1 MRANA
6 PRLQLIAPLSGVLI
20 PIESVPDPV
29 FAEKM
34 VGDGISIDP
43 TSNELLA
50 PLAGTVI
57 QLHRAGHA
65 LTIRSAEG
73 VEVLLHIGLDTVTLK
88 GEGFAPQVK
97 EGDSVTQGQSLIRF
111 DADLV
116 GRKARGLLTQM
127 VIANGDKVAR
137 MKPATGK
144 VEAGKSEVL
153 MLDLAGSSAAHT
165 TSAGSVDLV
174 APLSGVLFPLDKVPD
189 PVFAQKM
196 VGDGVSLDPTSGELL
211 SPVAGT
217 VTNIHNAHHALT
229 ITTAEGLEVLV
240 HIGIDTVMLKGEG
253 FTPRVKQGDT
263 VAVGQALISFDADR
277 VARKAASLL
286 TQIVIAN
293 GDKVAA
299 MYAKSGAVEAGRD
312 VVLSVQLVGSEV
324 ADATAGGNVELAGPV
339 SLPNPSGLHARPAA
353 VLAAEAKKYK
363 SDVRIMRGAAEVN
376 AKSVVAIMG
385 FATMQGDA
393 ISVKATGP
401 DAREAAAAVAK
412 LLAEGCGEKAGDAP
426 APAAAPKVIAPTRA
440 TPTDPDELAGVSASP
455 GLAVGRIVQYRQ
467 QVIEVTEKGDSPQR
481 ERTRL
486 DGALHEGRA
495 AIEALKANLS
505 DRSKAQIL
513 DAHIELLEDPELID
527 LAIEGVSA
535 GKSAGYAWREAFTRY
550 AAQLEGLDNA
560 LLRERANDI
569 RDVGRRVLA
578 LLAGVTQAKI
588 DVPAGSILIAE
599 ELTPSDTAQLD
610 RTKVLG
616 FCTTTGGATS
626 HVAILARSLGIPA
639 VCGIDEAVL
648 DLADGTQ
655 VVLDG
660 SRGTLRKNPSEAQL
674 ADAEARMARQ
684 AAKREAEQAAAH
696 KAAQTA
702 DGVRIEVVANVRNA
716 KDAQEGVANGAEGV
730 GLLRSEFLFDDRDT
744 APDEEE
750 QAAAYIAVAEA
761 LGTERPLVVRTLDVG
776 GDKPLPYLPLGKED
790 NPFLGLRGVRV
801 SLDRPDMFRT
811 QLRAILRTAPLAK
824 LHIMFPMIATL
835 EELREAKAIL
845 AEEQAATG
853 HTDVQVGVMIEVPS
867 AAVMAE
873 QFAREADFF
882 SIGTNDL
889 TQYTLAMDR
898 GHPKLAK
905 KADGL
910 NPAVLRMIALTCEGA
925 KKHGKWVGVCG
936 GMASDPM
943 AVPVLIGLGV
953 TELSASVPAIPAIK
967 ATVARVTMPECEALA
982 QEVLALGTAAEVRA
996 RLAKF
1001 AD

>member
-6 PRLQLIAPLSGVLI
+6 PRLQLVAPLSGLI
-20 PIESVPDPV
+20 VPIESVPDPV
-29 FAEKM
+29 FAQKM

-50 PLAGTVI
+50 PVAGTI
-57 QLHRAGHA
+57 TQLHAAGHA
-65 LTIRSAEG
+65 LTIRSVEG
-73 VEVLLHIGLDTVTLK
+73 IEVLLHIGLDTVMLK
-88 GEGFAPQVK
+88 GEGFSPQVR
-97 EGDSVTQGQSLIRF
+97 EGDQVAAGQLLIRF

-116 GRKARGLLTQM
+116 GRKARSLLTQM
-127 VIANGDKVAR
+127 VIANGDLVAR

-144 VEAGKSEVL
+144 AEAGKTEVL
-153 MLDLAGSSAAHT
+153 TLDLAGATPSVG
-165 TSAGSVDLV
+165 AGAIDIV
-174 APLSGVLFPLDKVPD
+174 APLSGILFPLDKVPD

-196 VGDGVSLDPTSGELL
+196 VGDGISLDPTSPELL

-217 VTNIHNAHHALT
+217 VTNLHSAHHALT
-229 ITTAEGLEVLV
+229 ITTPEGLEVLV

-253 FTPRVKQGDT
+253 FTPKVKQGDT
-263 VAVGQALISFDADR
+263 VTVGQPLIRFNPDL

-286 TQIVIAN
+286 TQIIIAN

-299 MYAKSGAVEAGRD
+299 MHAKSGAVEAGRD
-312 VVLSVQLVGSEV
+312 VVLSVELIGAASSAAAVGGSTE
-324 ADATAGGNVELAGPV
+324 TAGPV

-353 VLAAEAKKYK
+353 VLAAEAKKFK
-363 SDVRIMRGAAEVN
+363 SDVRIARGSDEAN

-385 FATMQGDA
+385 LSTQQGDQ
-393 ISVKATGP
+393 IVVRATGP
-401 DAREAAAAVAK
+401 DARDAAAAVAK
-412 LLAEGCGEKAGDAP
+412 LISEGCGEKAGDAP
-426 APAAAPKVIAPTRA
+426 AAAAPKVAAPTRA
-440 TPTDPDELAGVSASP
+440 TPTDADELGGVSASP

-467 QVIEVTEKGDSPQR
+467 QVIDVAEKGESPQR
-481 ERTRL
+481 ERARL
-486 DGALHEGRA
+486 DAALHEGRT

-505 DRSKAQIL
+505 DPSKAQIM
-513 DAHIELLEDPELID
+513 DAHIELLEDPELVD

-535 GKSAGYAWREAFTRY
+535 GKSAGFAWREAFTRY
-550 AAQLEGLDNA
+550 AAQLEKLDNA

-578 LLAGVTQAKI
+578 TLAGVTQAKI

-610 RTKVLG
+610 RSKVLG

-648 DLADGTQ
+648 ALADGTQ

-660 SRGTLRKNPSEAQL
+660 SRGTLRKNPTEAQL
-674 ADAEARMARQ
+674 ADAQDRMARQ

-696 KAAQTA
+696 KAAHTA

-750 QAAAYIAVAEA
+750 QAAAYMAVAEA

-776 GDKPLPYLPLGKED
+776 GDKPLPYLPLPKEE

-801 SLDRPDMFRT
+801 SLERPDMFRT
-811 QLRAILRTAPLAK
+811 QLRAILRTAPLAQ

-853 HTDVQVGVMIEVPS
+853 HTNVKVGVMIEVPS

-910 NPAVLRMIALTCEGA
+910 HPSVLRMIALTCEGA

-953 TELSASVPAIPAIK
+953 EELSASVPAIAAVK
-967 ATVARVTMPECEALA
+967 ATVARVTMAECQALA
-982 QEVLALGTAAEVRA
+982 QEVLSLGTAAEVRA